1 MIRFSRFTIGEHLGR
16 PSPCAFRSQCWLP
29 AHCFPWPGIVPHS
42 VSALIVC
49 LILAD
54 YCFAARF
61 PKLPQPLID
70 ELLPEGHGWRSDY
83 GDPEKATDFA
93 VLLAYSPIHNVR
105 TPQQSPKQ
113 YPAMLLTTGDHD
125 DRVVPLHSHKLLATL
140 QHCAATDESDEQ
152 RNPLLSRIEVSFK
165 LYMTTFRPAM
175 LLTVRPQ

>member
-1 MIRFSRFTIGEHLGR
+1 M
-16 PSPCAFRSQCWLP
+16 
-29 AHCFPWPGIVPHS
+29 
-42 VSALIVC
+42 
-49 LILAD
+49 ILAD

-70 ELLPEGHGWRSDY
+70 ELLPGGHGWRSDY

-152 RNPLLSRIEVSFK
+152 RNPLLSRIEVRAGHGAGKPTEKVIEEAADVYAFAAEVIGAPWSMQAHDSGEQPN
-165 LYMTTFRPAM
+165 LPDAGQRM
-175 LLTVRPQ
+175 L